1 MSFLCNQLQCN
12 KLMKQSTLD
21 SLQISIATL
30 VMSVYCKI
38 VWQWAD
44 SVIDVHTQEMKL
56 LLIHIFK
63 HIFRSVVIFIECIL
77 KKIVNC

>member
-1 MSFLCNQLQCN
+1 
-12 KLMKQSTLD
+12 
-21 SLQISIATL
+21 
-30 VMSVYCKI
+30 VYCKI